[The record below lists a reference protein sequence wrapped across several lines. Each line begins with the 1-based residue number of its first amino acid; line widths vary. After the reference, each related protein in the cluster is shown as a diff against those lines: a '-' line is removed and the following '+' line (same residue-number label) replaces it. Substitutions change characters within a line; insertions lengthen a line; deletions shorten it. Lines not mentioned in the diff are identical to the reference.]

1 MMTWGSYGELER
13 EHCRSVLASCS
24 SEFKRMT
31 NLTHKK
37 TPGMKNTVARTHTP
51 IIIPFTFD
59 EIPVSLN
66 IEAQSYFA
74 FKTRTCGTCLG
85 RGSLDE
91 GTVVFPRLNGS
102 DCFQSDTAATVTM
115 YVSPGIIPS
124 IW

>member
-13 EHCRSVLASCS
+13 GHCRSVQASCC

-51 IIIPFTFD
+51 IIMPFTFD

-74 FKTRTCGTCLG
+74 FKTRTCGVGHVCIG
-85 RGSLDE
+85 ESL
-91 GTVVFPRLNGS
+91 T
-102 DCFQSDTAATVTM
+102 
-115 YVSPGIIPS
+115 
-124 IW
+124 